1 MIPAHVRYSAEL
13 PAGAKILYAEISS
26 LTDARG
32 YCFASNAYF
41 CDLYGLTERTLQRYL
56 TALKNGGFIRIQ
68 DGDGGSGR
76 RKIYAGINPLFGNP
90 DKNDGVSPNPDKN
103 DGGTPTKLSPNPD
116 KIVAANKN
124 NKKENKKEEQDPPIS
139 PKNIKPPM
147 PMELMKQVTA
157 YAGKNLGIRNALIDF
172 AEMRAKRKK
181 PISTQRTLTLLL
193 SRLNELSGGSSKA
206 KLAIIDKAILNGW
219 LSFYPLDG
227 DERLSSPG
235 SDRAVEAPRGV
246 ASW

>member
-1 MIPAHVRYSAEL
+1 MIPAQVRYSADL
-13 PAGAKILYAEISS
+13 PPGAKILYAEISS

-32 YCFASNAYF
+32 YCFASNEYF
-41 CDLYGLTERTLQRYL
+41 VELFQTTERTIQRYL
-56 TALKNGGFIRIQ
+56 TALRKGGFISIQ

-76 RKIYAGINPLFGNP
+76 RKIFAGINPLSANP
-90 DKNDGVSPNPDKN
+90 DKNVGVAANPDKN
-103 DGGTPTKLSPNPD
+103 VGGTPTKMSPNPD
-116 KIVAANKN
+116 NFVAANRN

-139 PKNIKPPM
+139 PKKEKPPM
-147 PMELMKQVTA
+147 PMELMEQVAA
-157 YAGKNLGIRNALIDF
+157 YAGENLGIRNALIDF

-193 SRLNELSGGSSKA
+193 SRLNELSGGSPKA

-227 DERLSSPG
+227 DERPAPSSE
-235 SDRAVEAPRGV
+235 RTTAAPPGV

>member
-1 MIPAHVRYSAEL
+1 MIPAQVRYSAEL

-32 YCFASNAYF
+32 FCFASNAYF
-41 CDLYGLTERTLQRYL
+41 CELYGLAERTLQRYL

-76 RKIYAGINPLFGNP
+76 RKIYAGINPLFWNP
-90 DKNDGVSPNPDKN
+90 DKNVGVIPNPDKN
-103 DGGTPTKLSPNPD
+103 VGGTPTKLSPNPD
-116 KIVAANKN
+116 KIVADNMN
-124 NKKENKKEEQDPPIS
+124 NKKENKKEEQDPPI
-139 PKNIKPPM
+139 PPEKRKPPM
-147 PMELMKQVTA
+147 PKELMEQVTA
-157 YAGKNLGIRNALIDF
+157 YAGENLGIRNALIDF

-227 DERLSSPG
+227 GERPDSPG